1 MNIELEERLIDL
13 LAQAVELAPSRR
25 RSFLEQA
32 CGEDS
37 VLFREALELLAHEDE
52 VSQFLERAAAMPITK
67 AAPSSGGHTWSP
79 PEEEGASLDQQSG
92 GAEIPPNVDPPALIG
107 KKVRQFRIVELLGQ
121 GGMGELYIGFDEV
134 LRRQVAIKA
143 IRSGH
148 LMKAGARTLFLR
160 EARILSQLEH
170 PNICRIY
177 EYIEEE
183 FGDFLV
189 LELIRGR
196 TLKDALKEELS
207 GTLKL
212 RFAKQIARGLAA
224 AHSKGVVH
232 CDLKPANIMLTERNE
247 AKILDFGIASVRQA
261 REGAMETSDA
271 TWRPREGM
279 VVGTPG
285 YMSPEQARGE
295 PAAAPGDVFAL
306 GLLLQELFTGQPA
319 YSRESSGNLFVR
331 MIRGKTEPIHGLAPG
346 LAVLIRETLEIEP
359 SERPS
364 ASDVAE
370 KMHWLTVVGSGVH
383 NPEDLV
389 YRAGLE
395 DSIWTRPHLDTEE
408 TRREASMGAGRRLAF
423 GFGGAALLILVL
435 LVVAAGWRAFVS
447 RSEPTAVTSAQ
458 APAAETVA
466 SQAESEASELVAKRV
481 MVIPFENRTEDQ
493 NLDSLGVIIADWL
506 TQGLSRAG
514 RLDIV
519 PLDLAVR
526 SVRFVAQQAGD
537 DSSQVDHFAVAQ
549 ETGSGIVV
557 SGAYYRQ
564 RDELVLRGQITDVTA
579 GKILSATESLR
590 TPLSD
595 PIGVLEDLEEAVRTR
610 VAAQLDRQLAQFG
623 GLVTRPPSYQAYE
636 AYVSGME
643 RYWQLDFDGAIES
656 MKLAAE
662 IAPEFA
668 TPRLISASASLNL
681 GRFAEVQ
688 AIVTGLNAQREKLA
702 PQDRFY
708 LNWLE
713 ARCLGDRA
721 QAVRAARQARDL
733 FPQSQ
738 WAEVLGLDALL
749 ANLPAQAA
757 SALATQ
763 SPDRGYLRGWTA
775 HFYYLTAAWHL
786 LGDRT
791 RELEDARRGRVLY
804 PGSMTVVLAE
814 AKALAAAGKEDE
826 LFDLLA
832 QSETLSGEF
841 VHTAG
846 SAMTLAAMELEAHGR
861 PKAARRAAEM
871 AVDWYRR
878 RPPEETSEPPYLDG
892 LARVLFVAEQFDE
905 AEEVFGELARKIPES
920 VDYLGYLGVLATIRG
935 DRSALRIIEQLR
947 ALDRPY
953 LFGKHHYWQA
963 AILAWRGEKQQA
975 TEQLHQA
982 ISEGHPF
989 EWPELHP
996 HVDPI
1001 WRPLRNDLAFLEITE
1016 PKG

>member
-1 MNIELEERLIDL
+1 MDLELEERLIDL
-13 LAQAVELAPSRR
+13 LAQAVELEPSRR
-25 RSFLEQA
+25 RSFIEQA
-32 CGEDS
+32 CGGDQ
-37 VLFREALELLAHEDE
+37 VLLREALELLAHDDDTDR
-52 VSQFLERAAAMPITK
+52 FLENPAVVPITRTE
-67 AAPSSGGHTWSP
+67 PDSGGSGVDQHEDSAELP
-79 PEEEGASLDQQSG
+79 PTVGQPG
-92 GAEIPPNVDPPALIG
+92 LIG
-107 KKVRQFRIVELLGQ
+107 KKVRQFRIVELLGH
-121 GGMGELYIGFDEV
+121 GGMGDLYIGFDEV

-143 IRSGH
+143 IQSAQLLRAS
-148 LMKAGARTLFLR
+148 ARALFLR

-183 FGDFLV
+183 SADFLV
-189 LELIRGR
+189 LELIRGK
-196 TLKDALKEELS
+196 TLKAALAEKLS
-207 GTLKL
+207 GALKL

-232 CDLKPANIMLTERNE
+232 CDLKPANVMLTDRQE

-261 REGAMETSDA
+261 QEIPAETSGA
-271 TWRPREGM
+271 TWRPRQGM

-295 PAAAPGDVFAL
+295 PVAAPSDVYSL
-306 GLLLQELFTGQPA
+306 GLLLQELFTGRPA
-319 YSRESSGNLFVR
+319 YDRKASGNLFVK
-331 MIRGKTEPIHGLAPG
+331 MISGRTEPIASLAPG
-346 LAVLIRETLEIEP
+346 LSAVINETLAIEP
-359 SERPS
+359 AERPS

-370 KMHWLTVVGSGVH
+370 KMHLMTVVGSGVH
-383 NPEDLV
+383 NPEELV
-389 YRAGLE
+389 YLAGCEEQTQSLIP
-395 DSIWTRPHLDTEE
+395 DPDE
-408 TRREASMGAGRRLAF
+408 TRRQAKAATGRRFAL
-423 GFGGAALLILVL
+423 GFGGAALLILIL
-435 LVVAAGWRAFVS
+435 LAAAVGWPGIAS
-447 RSEPTAVTSAQ
+447 RSEPKPVTSAA
-458 APAAETVA
+458 APAAEIVA
-466 SQAESEASELVAKRV
+466 PAEPAAPALVAKRV
-481 MVIPFENRTEDQ
+481 MVIPFENRTGDQ
-493 NLDSLGVIIADWL
+493 DLDSLGVIIADWI

-514 RLDIV
+514 KLDIV
-519 PLDLAVR
+519 PLDLTVK
-526 SVRFVAQQAGD
+526 SVRFVEQQAGD
-537 DSSQVDHFAVAQ
+537 DAPQVDHFAVAQ
-549 ETGSGIVV
+549 ETGSGIMV

-564 RDELVLRGQITDVTA
+564 REELILRAQITDIAA

-590 TPLSD
+590 TPISD
-595 PIGVLEDLEEAVRTR
+595 PLGVLGDLEENVRTR
-610 VAAQLDRQLAQFG
+610 VAAHLDRLLTEFG
-623 GLVTRPPSYQAYE
+623 DLITKPPSYEAYE
-636 AYVSGME
+636 AYVSGIE
-643 RYWQLDFDGAIES
+643 RYWRLDFNGAVET
-656 MKLAAE
+656 LARAAE

-668 TPRLISASASLNL
+668 APRLISASALMNL
-681 GRFAEVQ
+681 GRFAEVH
-688 AIVTGLNAQREKLA
+688 AIVQSLDTQREKLA
-702 PQDRFY
+702 PQDRLY

-733 FPQSQ
+733 TPQSQ
-738 WAEVLGLDALL
+738 WAETLGVDALL

-763 SPDRGYLRGWTA
+763 SPDRGYLRGWSA
-775 HFYYLTAAWHL
+775 HFYYLAAAWHL

-832 QSETLSGEF
+832 ESETLAGEF

-846 SAMTLAAMELEAHGR
+846 TAMTLAAIELEAHGR
-861 PKAARRAAEM
+861 PKAARHAAEM

-878 RPPEETSEPPYLDG
+878 RSPEEASEFFYQEG

-905 AEEVFGELARKIPES
+905 AAAVFAELARKNPES

-947 ALDRPY
+947 AFDRPY

-975 TEQLHQA
+975 TEQLRQA
-982 ISEGHPF
+982 VSEGHPF

-1001 WRPLRNDLAFLEITE
+1001 WRPLRNDPAFLEITE